1 MPKRSETFEQ
11 MEVDG
16 IKVYYRGSMADVFSK
31 VIVKVEKFLFFEYLV
46 VAADK

>member
-1 MPKRSETFEQ
+1 

-31 VIVKVEKFLFFEYLV
+31 VNVRVENLLFFKYLA